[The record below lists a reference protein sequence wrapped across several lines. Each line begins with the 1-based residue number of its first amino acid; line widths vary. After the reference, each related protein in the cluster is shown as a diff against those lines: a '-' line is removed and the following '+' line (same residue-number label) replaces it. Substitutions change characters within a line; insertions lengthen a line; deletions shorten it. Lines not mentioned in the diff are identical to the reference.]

1 MSANLSIPGKK
12 KAKPASIA
20 VPYWLREF
28 ALIRLAVV
36 SCAGAIGI
44 GVAAVFASTWY
55 LQDATDSKRQ
65 AQQQRDAAYLRF
77 AHVESEKQEIRTF
90 QPQFV
95 VLRDKGL
102 VGEENRLNWV
112 DQIRLIQEQRHLP
125 PLSYEIEPQLPVR
138 IDGRILLGGYLLR
151 GSRMSLHMDL
161 LHEGDLFNFLE
172 DLRQRSYFTVQ
183 ECTIKRTGGAQ
194 NVPDAPQLS
203 ADCMLN
209 WVTLVPEATIKAAT
223 QKMTEKGKR

>member
-36 SCAGAIGI
+36 TCAGAIGI
-44 GVAAVFASTWY
+44 GVAAVFASSWY
-55 LQDATDSKRQ
+55 LHDAHDHKLQ
-65 AQQQRDAAYLRF
+65 AQQLRDAAYNRY
-77 AHVESEKQEIRTF
+77 AHVESEKQEIRIF

-112 DQIRLIQEQRHLP
+112 DQIRQIQEQRHLA
-125 PLSYEIEPQLPVR
+125 PLSYEIEPQQLVR
-138 IDGRILLGGYLLR
+138 LDGRMLLGGYVLR
-151 GSRMSLHMDL
+151 ASRMSLHMDL

-172 DLRQRSYFTVQ
+172 DLRQRSYFAVQ
-183 ECTIKRTGGAQ
+183 ECSIKRNGGAQ
-194 NVPDAPQLS
+194 NVPDAPQLA
-203 ADCMLN
+203 ADCKLN
-209 WVTLVPEATIKAAT
+209 WLTLIPEATIKAAG
-223 QKMTEKGKR
+223 QAKKGPR